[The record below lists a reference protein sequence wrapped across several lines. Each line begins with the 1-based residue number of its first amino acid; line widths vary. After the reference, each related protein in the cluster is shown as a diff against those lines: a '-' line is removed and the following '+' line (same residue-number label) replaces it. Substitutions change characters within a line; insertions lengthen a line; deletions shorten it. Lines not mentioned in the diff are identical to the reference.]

1 MCVRWPNGFGI
12 AFLSGT
18 HRSSIIICTS
28 VTNKQ
33 TKSTKEES
41 TLEVV
46 IVFTVSVGKYGSI
59 LFLEMVAKLM
69 IARITKFNFGTGKSL
84 INFPR

>member
-1 MCVRWPNGFGI
+1 MAKWVWHS
-12 AFLSGT
+12 FLVWNPPKV
-18 HRSSIIICTS
+18 IILCTS